1 MEKLS
6 FFKTFFDALTQNAL
20 ATMVVIF
27 SVWVW
32 ILYSD
37 MKSMMDTNMSVS
49 REMITSYQQIND
61 TLQQMT
67 YRLENLEKKIHEQEK
82 R

>member
-1 MEKLS
+1 M
-6 FFKTFFDALTQNAL
+6 FFKCLQENAL
-20 ATMVVIF
+20 ATMVILF
-27 SVWVW
+27 SGWVWV
-32 ILYSD
+32 LYSD
-37 MKSMMDTNMSVS
+37 MKSMMDANMSVS